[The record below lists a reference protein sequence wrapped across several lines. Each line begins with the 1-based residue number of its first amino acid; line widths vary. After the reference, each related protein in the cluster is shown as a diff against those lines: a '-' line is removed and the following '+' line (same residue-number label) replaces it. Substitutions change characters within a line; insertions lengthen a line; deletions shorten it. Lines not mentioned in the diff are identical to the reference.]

1 MVELLK
7 QDQFMPMTMADQ
19 VMVLFAA
26 TQGLIDDIPVES
38 VKKFE
43 QEFLR
48 YMNDRKADIKKE
60 LGEKKAIDDALK
72 AKLISAVE
80 DFKKGFQA

>member
-7 QDQFMPMTMADQ
+7 AGPVCAYDNGGSGNGS
-19 VMVLFAA
+19 FAA
-26 TQGLIDDIPVES
+26 TQGFIDDIPVES

-48 YMNDRKADIKKE
+48 YMNDRKADIRRS
-60 LGEKKAIDDALK
+60 LEKRRRLMMP
-72 AKLISAVE
+72 SR
-80 DFKKGFQA
+80 QN